1 MSALNI
7 LLVDDDRNLVT
18 TLSYGLRKALGK
30 AISVAVCFNGSEAL
44 SMLAT
49 QRFDVVISD
58 FHMPGLSGLEFLNK
72 IRQDHRE
79 MILVLITAYGTD
91 ALEEEVHRLGIGYIT
106 KPFELSRLAQIIHS
120 LIRGAET
127 AKTRGGTENAPRI
140 LMPNSEGNSRSG
152 PYYGQAVYR
161 PRGSKLMKLLIY
173 GRKNY

>member
-1 MSALNI
+1 MGALNI
-7 LLVDDDRNLVT
+7 LLFDDDRNLVT
-18 TLSYGLRKALGK
+18 TLSYGLRKAMGK
-30 AISVAVCFNGSEAL
+30 AISVAICFSDSDAH

-58 FHMPGLSGLEFLNK
+58 FNMPGPSGLEFLNK
-72 IRQDHRE
+72 IRQDHRD

-106 KPFELSRLAQIIHS
+106 KPFEPSHLVQIIHG

-140 LMPNSEGNSRSG
+140 LIPDPEGNTD
-152 PYYGQAVYR
+152 
-161 PRGSKLMKLLIY
+161 L
-173 GRKNY
+173 GRVIGKVRADANPEVPNL